1 MDTLLEKSLGVLLVL
16 VSGFAIS
23 GSAWAIKRMRAF
35 RYEQWGFVA
44 MFCGLMLTPWIVT
57 LLFCPDAFGAYRSVG
72 LRVLLMSNLFSL
84 SWGIANVLYMMCLER
99 IGLSLTNG
107 ILSGIG
113 ASVGV
118 VVPMIFKASGAFQNA
133 PGLGSAAGLT
143 VLLGV
148 AVMLAGVVLASLAG
162 IGRER
167 LQAGGKGAQQGNSF
181 LVSLI
186 MIVSAGVLSTGI
198 SFSFIYSQGPVV
210 EAMKQRGAGDMAA
223 NVAVWAAGLAAGAAL
238 NVLYP
243 AWLMFRRGSF
253 GVLREHARD
262 LPYAIAFGVV
272 FFSGFPIMGKGM
284 LLLGSLGASVGFGL
298 QQTSL
303 LLGGQVVGF
312 LSHEWRG
319 VQGRPMD
326 QIRWAIGILVGA
338 AAIMSVGNA
347 LSH

>member
-1 MDTLLEKSLGVLLVL
+1 MDSFLETSLGILLVMI
-16 VSGFAIS
+16 SGFAIS
-23 GSAWAIKRMRAF
+23 GSAWAIKRMRGF

-44 MFCGLMLTPWIVT
+44 MFAGLVLTPWIVT
-57 LLFCPDAFGAYRSVG
+57 LLFCPDALGAYRSVG
-72 LRVLLMSNLFSL
+72 WRVLVLSNLFSL

-118 VVPMIFKASGAFQNA
+118 VVPLIFKASGAFQHA
-133 PGLGSAAGLT
+133 PGLTSPAGLT

-148 AVMLAGVVLASLAG
+148 ALMLAGVVLVSLAG

-167 LQAGGKGAQQGNSF
+167 FQASGKGAERRSSF

-198 SFSFIYSQGPVV
+198 SFSFIYSQGPIV

-223 NVAVWAAGLAAGAAL
+223 NVSVWAAGLAAGAAL
-238 NVLYP
+238 NVVYP
-243 AWLMFRRGSF
+243 AWLMLRRRSF
-253 GVLREHARD
+253 GVLRVHWRD
-262 LPYAIAFGVV
+262 LPFAVAFGVI
-272 FFSGFPIMGKGM
+272 FFSGFPIMGYGM

-312 LSHEWRG
+312 LSHEWHG
-319 VQGRPMD
+319 VQGRPLA
-326 QIRWAIGILVGA
+326 QIRWAIGVLIGA
-338 AAIMSVGNA
+338 AAIMSMGNS

>member
-1 MDTLLEKSLGVLLVL
+1 MDSILEKCLGLLLVMI
-16 VSGFAIS
+16 SGFAIS
-23 GSAWAIKRMRAF
+23 GSAWAIKRMRGF

-44 MFCGLMLTPWIVT
+44 MFSGLVLTPWIVT
-57 LLFCPDAFGAYRSVG
+57 LLFCPDALGAYRSVG
-72 LRVLLMSNLFSL
+72 WRVLALSNLFSL

-133 PGLGSAAGLT
+133 PGLGSTAGLT

-148 AVMLAGVVLASLAG
+148 GVMLTGVVLASLAG

-167 LQAGGKGAQQGNSF
+167 LQAAESGDKRGNSF

-198 SFSFIYSQGPVV
+198 SFSFIYSQGPIV

-223 NVAVWAAGLAAGAAL
+223 NVAVWAAGLAAGAVL

-253 GVLREHARD
+253 GVLRVHSRD
-262 LPYAIAFGVV
+262 LPFAVAFGVI

-312 LSHEWRG
+312 LSHEWRD
-319 VQGRPMD
+319 VQGRPMA
-326 QIRWAIGILVGA
+326 QIRWAIGILVSA
-338 AAIMSVGNA
+338 AMIMSVGNA
-347 LSH
+347 LTQ

>member
-1 MDTLLEKSLGVLLVL
+1 MDTLLERGIGVVL
-16 VSGFAIS
+16 VVISGFAIS
-23 GSAWAIKRMRAF
+23 GSAWAIKRMRGF

-44 MFCGLMLTPWIVT
+44 MFSGLLLTPWVVT
-57 LLFCPDAFGAYRSVG
+57 LLFCPDALGAYRSVG
-72 LRVLLMSNLFSL
+72 LRVLVMSNLFSL

-118 VVPMIFKASGAFQNA
+118 VVPMIFKASGTFQDA

-148 AVMLAGVVLASLAG
+148 AVMLIGVVLASLSG

-167 LQAGGKGAQQGNSF
+167 LQTGEKGAQRANSF

-198 SFSFIYSQGPVV
+198 SFSFIYSQGPIV

-238 NVLYP
+238 NVIYP
-243 AWLMFRRGSF
+243 AWLMFRRRSF
-253 GVLREHARD
+253 GVLCEHARD
-262 LPYAIAFGVV
+262 IPLAIIFGVI
-272 FFSGFPIMGKGM
+272 FFAGFPIMGKGM
-284 LLLGSLGASVGFGL
+284 LLLGALGASVGFGL
-298 QQTSL
+298 QQASL
-303 LLGGQVVGF
+303 LLGGQIVGF
-312 LSHEWRG
+312 LSGEWKWVSG
-319 VQGRPMD
+319 APLA
-326 QIRWAIGILVGA
+326 QIRWAIVLLVCA

-347 LSH
+347 LTH